1 MQRPGRHMPSPKKP
15 NLLAKMIEETGRTEK
30 TVAPRCRHFGTCG
43 GCDLQHLPYPA
54 QLRLKRRL
62 VEAAMAALPQTQPC
76 EVRDVLPATDEWR
89 YRNKVE
95 MTFDQ
100 REDGA
105 LALGYSP
112 KTKWWQRIDV
122 EECWLCPERMLGAA
136 FAVKAWA
143 AQAGLVPYHQR
154 RHEGF
159 LRHLVMRESPVTGDF
174 LINLVTAEG
183 PLPDSPLV
191 DAVREFRPRGVL
203 RSIHSGPAAAV
214 KFERVEA
221 LAGEP
226 SIRERVGGLSFML
239 SPESFFQTNTAMSS
253 RLLEVISQAAEL
265 RGGERVLDVFCG
277 VGTIGLTLAHGRDRE
292 VVKSRSSHTSPFQGE
307 DQGEGDRS
315 RRRTLTRLAFGE
327 GGAASPLRQAQG
339 RLCEGEEF
347 AGRPDPGDSVTP
359 GRARAIVG
367 VESVEAAV
375 ESARR
380 NAAVNGIDN
389 ARFVCATA
397 REYLREH
404 RGEAFDVVILD
415 PPRPGCGP
423 RVIRRLL
430 EMRPPRIVYV
440 SCNPQALA
448 ADLALLSGAYEVGPI
463 QPVDMFPQTGHVEA
477 VVALT
482 AR

>member
-1 MQRPGRHMPSPKKP
+1 MPSPKKP
-15 NLLAKMIEETGRTEK
+15 NLLAKMIEEAGRTEK
-30 TVAPRCRHFGTCG
+30 TVSPRCRHFGTCG

-62 VEAAMAALPQTQPC
+62 VEAAMAALPQTQAC
-76 EVRDVLPATDEWR
+76 EVRDVLPAADEWR

-95 MTFDQ
+95 MTFDR

-122 EECWLCPERMLGAA
+122 EECWLCPERVLGAA

-143 AQAGLVPYHQR
+143 AQAGLAPYHQR

-174 LINLVTAEG
+174 VVNLVTAEG
-183 PLPDSPLV
+183 SLPDSPLV

-203 RSIHSGPAAAV
+203 RTIHSGPAAAV
-214 KFERVEA
+214 KFERVET

-226 SIRERVGGLSFML
+226 SIRERVGGLSFIL
-239 SPESFFQTNTAMSS
+239 SPESFFQTNTAMAS

-277 VGTIGLTLAHGRDRE
+277 VGTIGLTLAGRT
-292 VVKSRSSHTSPFQGE
+292 VGVAP
-307 DQGEGDRS
+307 
-315 RRRTLTRLAFGE
+315 
-327 GGAASPLRQAQG
+327 
-339 RLCEGEEF
+339 C
-347 AGRPDPGDSVTP
+347 GRPFTAEPPSPRLRSLKGGCATSECTTTPHTVGPVAPGAMSEV
-359 GRARAIVG
+359 VG

-380 NAAVNGIDN
+380 NAAANGIDN

-404 RGEAFDVVILD
+404 RGEAFDVVVLD

-448 ADLALLSGAYEVGPI
+448 ADLALLSEAYDISPI

-482 AR
+482 VRGQ